1 MDCSNFV
8 IKYTDYKDGSASAEV
23 VGRMQEHL
31 SVCESC
37 RRYEAVVECGSSLL
51 RALPRPELR
60 EDFQPRLQHRLYNLQ
75 EKRFVS
81 NLPTS
86 RAPTFAVVGIAMLLT
101 AVAWAPL
108 LSSRTTAVELE
119 PIVVDQAPALTT
131 ARQVGSSSAEMVGD
145 DPPEELDSDLWHDAR
160 VYDYSPLFRRYENQ
174 PRNRPVGLE
183 SGR

>member
-8 IKYTDYKDGSASAEV
+8 IRYTDYKDGSASAEV
-23 VGRMQEHL
+23 IGSMQEHL

-51 RALPRPELR
+51 RSLPRPELR

-86 RAPTFAVVGIAMLLT
+86 RVPTFAVVGTTLLYSAVMRTNQGIAPS
-101 AVAWAPL
+101 V
-108 LSSRTTAVELE
+108 SSLGVKMGN
-119 PIVVDQAPALTT
+119 
-131 ARQVGSSSAEMVGD
+131 VGYPFA
-145 DPPEELDSDLWHDAR
+145 
-160 VYDYSPLFRRYENQ
+160 
-174 PRNRPVGLE
+174 
-183 SGR
+183 